1 MSSNGANTTKV
12 AFAAAL
18 ADFGNRTPGENG
30 TLEHSLDTLSK
41 VQDIFVGLNGFTTH
55 SLGSDARIKSLLAD
69 LKSKLNVPSVR
80 SSVFVLMVR
89 FLAHVRDCR
98 KQGLG
103 KGERLPTWV
112 IFGWLWDTYS
122 DKSEFLQIVFR
133 NLYSKYGSIGD
144 LTKMYRM
151 IDTTVSDQRRQKT
164 LREFIVSEWASLLS
178 PLKEDETPK
187 DLACK
192 WAPRE
197 KSQDSAFAK
206 KIAMGLYPHVT
217 GAGKRL
223 RLYRKLLTGANKKLE
238 TVEIKMCDSKFAE
251 IEHAKI
257 PGRAGLKYRKAFGR
271 EENAKGVESEDR
283 KVGKKH
289 YLEFIES
296 LKKPDSKGA
305 KGTSAFI
312 TELAK
317 VLMINEARFASG
329 GNYPAMTY
337 DSLPDGKRTE
347 VDLATAMW
355 NDQVKNLTEKAA
367 ENGIDLGDFFGN
379 FMCMLDFSGSMTGDP
394 LKLAA
399 AMGTFIAPL
408 QNGPFKNKF
417 LTFES
422 NPRFGDL
429 TGCETPFDQIQK
441 MSTYPW
447 GGSTDFEKAHQLIL
461 TALESVKDT
470 MTADELEGVLPKF
483 FLVVSD
489 MQFNMASRGAPFETM
504 HETLTEMYAEAGE
517 RMIGRPF
524 KLPTMIYWNARGDTN
539 GMPVTSTTEGAMF
552 VSGFSTSVLK
562 TFLTSGV
569 DELVSMTPW
578 SYLEK
583 TINDTFYD
591 HILTGTELEVVD
603 VVVDD
608 ALPVVPAGASGGEA
622 IVAAGGAGGP

>member
-1 MSSNGANTTKV
+1 
-12 AFAAAL
+12 
-18 ADFGNRTPGENG
+18 
-30 TLEHSLDTLSK
+30 
-41 VQDIFVGLNGFTTH
+41 
-55 SLGSDARIKSLLAD
+55 
-69 LKSKLNVPSVR
+69 
-80 SSVFVLMVR
+80 
-89 FLAHVRDCR
+89 
-98 KQGLG
+98 
-103 KGERLPTWV
+103 
-112 IFGWLWDTYS
+112 
-122 DKSEFLQIVFR
+122 
-133 NLYSKYGSIGD
+133 
-144 LTKMYRM
+144 
-151 IDTTVSDQRRQKT
+151 
-164 LREFIVSEWASLLS
+164 
-178 PLKEDETPK
+178 
-187 DLACK
+187 
-192 WAPRE
+192 
-197 KSQDSAFAK
+197 
-206 KIAMGLYPHVT
+206 
-217 GAGKRL
+217 
-223 RLYRKLLTGANKKLE
+223 
-238 TVEIKMCDSKFAE
+238 
-251 IEHAKI
+251 
-257 PGRAGLKYRKAFGR
+257 
-271 EENAKGVESEDR
+271 
-283 KVGKKH
+283 
-289 YLEFIES
+289 
-296 LKKPDSKGA
+296 
-305 KGTSAFI
+305 
-312 TELAK
+312 
-317 VLMINEARFASG
+317 
-329 GNYPAMTY
+329 
-337 DSLPDGKRTE
+337 
-347 VDLATAMW
+347 MW

-489 MQFNMASRGAPFETM
+489 MQFDVASCGKPFETM
-504 HETLTEMYAEAGE
+504 HETLTRMYAEAGE

-552 VSGFSTSVLK
+552 VSGFSISVLK

-608 ALPVVPAGASGGEA
+608 ALPVVPTGASGGEA

>member
-1 MSSNGANTTKV
+1 MSSNGANTPKV

-18 ADFGNRTPGENG
+18 ADLGNRTPGENG
-30 TLEHSLDTLSK
+30 TLEHSLKNLSK

-55 SLGSDARIKSLLAD
+55 SPGSDARIKSLLAE

-80 SSVFVLMVR
+80 SAVFVLMVR

-103 KGERLPTWV
+103 KGERLPAWV

-122 DKSEFLQIVFR
+122 EKSEFLQIVFR

-151 IDTTVSDQRRQKT
+151 IDTTVSDQHHQKT
-164 LREFIVSEWASLLS
+164 LREFIVSEWVSLLS
-178 PLKEDETPK
+178 PLKEDATPK

-197 KSQDSAFAK
+197 KSHDSAFAK

-223 RLYRKLLTGANKKLE
+223 RLYRKLLAGANKKLE

-257 PGRAGLKYRKAFGR
+257 PGRAGLKYCKAFGR
-271 EENAKGVESEDR
+271 EENAKGVASEDR

-305 KGTSAFI
+305 KGTSVFI
-312 TELAK
+312 TEIANI
-317 VLMINEARFASG
+317 LMVDQGRFASG
-329 GNYPAMTY
+329 GSYPAMKY
-337 DSLPDGKRTE
+337 SELSAKKKTE

-394 LKLAA
+394 LNLAA

-422 NPRFGDL
+422 KPRFGDL

-489 MQFNMASRGAPFETM
+489 MQFNVATGRYGASFETM
-504 HETLTEMYAEAGE
+504 HETLARMYAEAGK

-524 KLPTMIYWNARGDTN
+524 KLPTMIYWNARGDTS

-583 TINDTFYD
+583 TINDEFYD

-603 VVVDD
+603 VEEV
-608 ALPVVPAGASGGEA
+608 E
-622 IVAAGGAGGP
+622 VAAGGAGGAGGP